1 MNIENHA
8 AIGRLLRVPEV
19 MAELGIG
26 LTTVYALIGAGSLH
40 AVKLGRRT
48 LVPEESVATFKAA
61 LPKARI
67 TTGRRTA
74 A

>member
-8 AIGRLLRVPEV
+8 GIGRLLCVPEV

-26 LTTVYALIGAGSLH
+26 LTKVYELIGAGSLH

-61 LPKARI
+61 LPMARI
-67 TTGRRTA
+67 TTGRKNA

>member
-8 AIGRLLRVPEV
+8 ASGRLLRVPEV

-26 LTTVYALIGAGSLH
+26 LTKVYALIGAGSLH

-61 LPKARI
+61 LPKADIR
-67 TTGRRTA
+67 TGRRTA